1 MDKINCLSLFDGISC
16 ARLALERAGIKV
28 GKYYA
33 SEIDKNAIKVSKHNW
48 PDIVH
53 LGSVTDVKAEEL
65 DTIDLLAG
73 GSPCQSFSFCG
84 KRNGMS
90 TVDKQ
95 EVLTLEHYLQLKSD
109 GYKFDGQSY
118 LFWEYVRL
126 LKEVKPKYFLLE
138 NVRMTKKW
146 QDVISG
152 VLGVEPLLINS
163 SKLSAQNR
171 WRNYWVNLPN
181 VTQPED
187 KGIMLKD
194 IIKQDYDGIWV
205 WPRGENKGGVQG
217 YKGKSPSLTTSS
229 WEHNFLIY
237 NGEAQRTRYK
247 DEGGS
252 KQVIE
257 TRKDGKANALLTGT
271 AKSLLSVKSD
281 ELKVEG
287 YINNNSQGNRVY
299 STEGK
304 SCCLNASSGG
314 AAGNGNALILDKEKV
329 RKFTPEEAE
338 KLQTVPVGYTSC
350 ISDHQRYRCLGN
362 GWTVDV
368 IAHILSFLPDEYK
381 NLTAPESQVS

>member
-1 MDKINCLSLFDGISC
+1 MLQKRTLTKNNKIMENVRILSLFDGISC
-16 ARLALERAGIKV
+16 GRIALERAGIKV

-53 LGSVTDVKAEEL
+53 LGSVTDVKSEEL
-65 DTIDLLAG
+65 DAIDLLLG

-95 EVLTLEHYLQLKSD
+95 EVLTLEHYLQLKAEN
-109 GYKFDGQSY
+109 YKFDGQSY

-146 QDVISG
+146 QDVISKT
-152 VLGVEPLLINS
+152 LGVEPIVINS

-171 WRNYWVNLPN
+171 VRLYWTNIPN

-194 IIKQDYDGIWV
+194 IIQQDYDGIWV
-205 WPRGENKGGVQG
+205 WPRGENKG
-217 YKGKSPSLTTSS
+217 KSPTVTTSS

-237 NGEAQRTRYK
+237 NGAAQRTRYK
-247 DEGGS
+247 EGGGS

-257 TRKDGKANALLTGT
+257 LRKDGKANAMLTGT
-271 AKSLLSVKSD
+271 IKSLLSVKD
-281 ELKVEG
+281 V
-287 YINNNSQGNRVY
+287 NSER
-299 STEGK
+299 
-304 SCCLNASSGG
+304 
-314 AAGNGNALILDKEKV
+314 V
-329 RKFTPEEAE
+329 RKFTPQEAE
-338 KLQTVPVGYTSC
+338 ALQTVPQNYTSC

-368 IAHILSFLPDEYK
+368 ISHILGFLPEEYK
-381 NLTAPESQVS
+381 LTSGQISVD